1 MFRRDVRGPRASDGP
16 CAIACI
22 SLDLCQSWGGRR
34 EKKGKRKKG
43 KKRRREKKEKCKI
56 KVKERK
62 KIGDT
67 SGEERKVVRQKV
79 GWGMGGARA
88 SVGPELLKKPNTPAV
103 SSAERMDTTL

>member
-1 MFRRDVRGPRASDGP
+1 MRDRVHLARFMPV
-16 CAIACI
+16 
-22 SLDLCQSWGGRR
+22 LGGGGW